1 VLVVAVTG
9 GGPAEAAGLQVG
21 DVVLKLDGQ
30 PTPTVDA
37 VHKLLTR
44 ERIGR
49 KVTLDVLR
57 NGTLVKMNLAVT
69 ERPDER
75 RSA

>member
-1 VLVVAVTG
+1 
-9 GGPAEAAGLQVG
+9 
-21 DVVLKLDGQ
+21 
-30 PTPTVDA
+30 

-49 KVTLDVLR
+49 KVVLDVLR
-57 NGTLVKMNLAVT
+57 NGALVKLNLSVM

>member
-1 VLVVAVTG
+1 
-9 GGPAEAAGLQVG
+9 VG
-21 DVVLKLDGQ
+21 DVVLKLDGKG
-30 PTPTVDA
+30 TPSVDA
-37 VHKLLTR
+37 IHKLLTR

-49 KVTLDVLR
+49 KAPLTVLR
-57 NGTLVKMNLAVT
+57 DGAIVKLSLLVS